1 MGGENGAF
9 AWEPVT
15 RHDLRASTG
24 GRCRQAPPSLPMIWM
39 VKSSKLIY
47 KYGKLVFHDIFK
59 TLYYLSSASVYTTYR
74 GESQNLLPLVR
85 SG

>member
-15 RHDLRASTG
+15 RRDLRASTG
-24 GRCRQAPPSLPMIWM
+24 GRCRQAPSLPMIWM
-39 VKSSKLIY
+39 VKSSKLIN
-47 KYGKLVFHDIFK
+47 KCGELVFHDILK
-59 TLYYLSSASVYTTYR
+59 TLYYLSSASIYTTYR